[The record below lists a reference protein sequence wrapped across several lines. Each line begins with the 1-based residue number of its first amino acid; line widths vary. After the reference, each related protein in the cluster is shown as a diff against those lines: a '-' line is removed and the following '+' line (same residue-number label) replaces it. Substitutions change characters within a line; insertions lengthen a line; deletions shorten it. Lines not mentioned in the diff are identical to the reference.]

1 MIAGLCFSLW
11 CLGAAVPA
19 SPRVT
24 AAVETYSP
32 NEYLEYIVIGK
43 RDGAVGL
50 VISDGTGVTLAGGML
65 PLRIR
70 VARFTLEAGL
80 IMASR
85 PLPYRGGHG
94 NWIAQAEYSITD
106 RLVVGLTHI
115 SNSGLSN
122 GSNPSIDALSLGWSF
137 R

>member
-11 CLGAAVPA
+11 CLGPAVPA
-19 SPRVT
+19 SPRLT
-24 AAVETYSP
+24 TAVETYSP
-32 NEYLEYIVIGK
+32 NEYLEYLVIGK

-50 VISDGTGVTLAGGML
+50 VISDGTGVTVAGGML

-70 VARFTLEAGL
+70 VDRFTLEAGL

-94 NWIAQAEYSITD
+94 NWIAQAEFLITD

-122 GSNPSIDALSLGWSF
+122 GANPSIDALSMGWSF